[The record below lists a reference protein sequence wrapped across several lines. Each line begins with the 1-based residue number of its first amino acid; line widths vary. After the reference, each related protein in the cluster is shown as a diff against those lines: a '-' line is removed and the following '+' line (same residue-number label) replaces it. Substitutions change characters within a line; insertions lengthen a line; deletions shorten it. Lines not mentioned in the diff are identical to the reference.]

1 MQKCRKLIIIVS
13 SFFSI
18 LLVFSEYNSNAFSL
32 NDTNSSIVKN
42 DSWISERNN
51 LNVTVQLM
59 PIVPVIDETTKI
71 LFEVTSLN
79 NSKPFENL
87 NTRVTITDHDG
98 RLYKFENKLLPVIDG
113 QFSVDYI
120 FPDDGEHRIILQLYK
135 NTTPFAVSSF
145 DLLIPHHTPPSQ
157 TDNILKPLIDFFNS
171 FPKYHF
177 EEDTELIKYS
187 LVNFQGTN
195 FIYRDWANI

>member
-18 LLVFSEYNSNAFSL
+18 LLAFSEYNSNAFSL
-32 NDTNSSIVKN
+32 NDTNPSIVKN

-51 LNVTVQLM
+51 LNVSIKLEPT
-59 PIVPVIDETTKI
+59 VPVIDETTKI

-79 NSKPFENL
+79 NSKPFEDL

-135 NTTPFAVSSF
+135 NTTPFTVSSF
-145 DLLIPHHTPPSQ
+145 DLLIPHSTPPSQ
-157 TDNILKPLIDFFNS
+157 IDNILKPLIDFFNS
-171 FPKYHF
+171 F
-177 EEDTELIKYS
+177 S
-187 LVNFQGTN
+187 
-195 FIYRDWANI
+195 

>member
-1 MQKCRKLIIIVS
+1 MQRNLSIILFIL
-13 SFFSI
+13 FSM
-18 LLVFSEYNSNAFSL
+18 LFAFSESGSNAFTL
-32 NDTNSSIVKN
+32 NDTTPSIVKN

-51 LNVTVQLM
+51 LNVSIKLE

-71 LFEVTSLN
+71 LFEITYLN
-79 NSKPFENL
+79 NSKPFEDL
-87 NTRVTITDHDG
+87 NTRVTLTDHDG

-135 NTTPFAVSSF
+135 NTTPFTVSSF
-145 DLLIPHHTPPSQ
+145 DLLIPHPIPPSQ

-171 FPKYHF
+171 FP
-177 EEDTELIKYS
+177 
-187 LVNFQGTN
+187 
-195 FIYRDWANI
+195 

>member
-1 MQKCRKLIIIVS
+1 MQRNLSIILFILFSMLFALSGYS
-13 SFFSI
+13 SK
-18 LLVFSEYNSNAFSL
+18 AFSQG
-32 NDTNSSIVKN
+32 DTTSSIVKN

-51 LNVTVQLM
+51 LNVTIKLM
-59 PIVPVIDETTKI
+59 PMVPVIDETTKI

-79 NSKPFENL
+79 NSKPFEDL

-135 NTTPFAVSSF
+135 NTTPFTVSSF
-145 DLLIPHHTPPSQ
+145 DLLIPHAYPSITNRQ
-157 TDNILKPLIDFFNS
+157 YPKTVNRLFQFF
-171 FPKYHF
+171 F
-177 EEDTELIKYS
+177 
-187 LVNFQGTN
+187 VNTISMRIQN
-195 FIYRDWANI
+195 

>member
-18 LLVFSEYNSNAFSL
+18 LLAFSEYNSNAFSL
-32 NDTNSSIVKN
+32 NDTNPSIVKN

-79 NSKPFENL
+79 NFKPFEDL

-98 RLYKFENKLLPVIDG
+98 RLYKFENSLLPVIDG

-135 NTTPFAVSSF
+135 NTTPFTVSSF
-145 DLLIPHHTPPSQ
+145 DLLIPHATPPSQ

-171 FPKYHF
+171 F
-177 EEDTELIKYS
+177 L
-187 LVNFQGTN
+187 
-195 FIYRDWANI
+195 

>member
-1 MQKCRKLIIIVS
+1 MQRNLSIILFIL
-13 SFFSI
+13 FSM
-18 LLVFSEYNSNAFSL
+18 LFAFSESGSNAFTL
-32 NDTNSSIVKN
+32 NDTTPSIVKN

-51 LNVTVQLM
+51 LNVSIKLE

-71 LFEVTSLN
+71 LFEITYLN
-79 NSKPFENL
+79 NSKPFEDL
-87 NTRVTITDHDG
+87 NTRVTLTDHDG

-135 NTTPFAVSSF
+135 NTTPFTVSSF
-145 DLLIPHHTPPSQ
+145 DLLLPHPMPPSQ

-171 FPKYHF
+171 F
-177 EEDTELIKYS
+177 S
-187 LVNFQGTN
+187 
-195 FIYRDWANI
+195 

>member
-18 LLVFSEYNSNAFSL
+18 LHVFSEYNSNAFSL

-79 NSKPFENL
+79 NFKPFEDL

-98 RLYKFENKLLPVIDG
+98 RLYKFENKLLPVMDG

-135 NTTPFAVSSF
+135 NTTPFTISSF
-145 DLLIPHHTPPSQ
+145 DLLIPHPTPPSQ

-171 FPKYHF
+171 F
-177 EEDTELIKYS
+177 S
-187 LVNFQGTN
+187 
-195 FIYRDWANI
+195 